1 MVATDKTT
9 QSLHKYIKRILYF
22 IHHTHLVLAGLWISS
37 SSTFLNKILRKI
49 YLDFSV
55 KKLFFYF
62 FLFPQYIIFF
72 PTVQHG
78 DPVTHTCIQS
88 FFSYLKHTIGN
99 YNQDNKYFHHPK
111 NFILL
116 YNPSH
121 FSQSLPT
128 TLIHCQPFT
137 CFLSLLICI
146 F

>member
-78 DPVTHTCIQS
+78 DPVTHTCIHS
-88 FFSYLKHTIGN
+88 
-99 YNQDNKYFHHPK
+99 
-111 NFILL
+111 
-116 YNPSH
+116 
-121 FSQSLPT
+121 
-128 TLIHCQPFT
+128 
-137 CFLSLLICI
+137 FLSHYHAPS
-146 F
+146 